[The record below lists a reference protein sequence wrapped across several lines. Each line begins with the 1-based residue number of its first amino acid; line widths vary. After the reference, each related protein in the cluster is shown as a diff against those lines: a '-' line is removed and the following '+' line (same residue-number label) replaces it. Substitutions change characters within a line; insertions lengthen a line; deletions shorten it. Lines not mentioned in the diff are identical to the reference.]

1 MDGKIKV
8 PEGMLTAGNNA
19 VMSQICCP
27 CSTCVG
33 NRESIL
39 EAALLWLSKNPIV
52 PTYEQIESLLKIC
65 VQNVP
70 GKNGMTL
77 YQKEFCKE
85 WQRIM
90 FLSPDPEVPEE
101 IKDLLYC
108 EQDRIG
114 IHGDPV
120 HASKLIWESDRRAI
134 EAYHRGQRSK

>member
-1 MDGKIKV
+1 MDGKILI
-8 PEGMLTAGNNA
+8 PEGMLKAATAHVDMKTQTGDA
-19 VMSQICCP
+19 VFHNIK
-27 CSTCVG
+27 TG
-33 NRESIL
+33 L